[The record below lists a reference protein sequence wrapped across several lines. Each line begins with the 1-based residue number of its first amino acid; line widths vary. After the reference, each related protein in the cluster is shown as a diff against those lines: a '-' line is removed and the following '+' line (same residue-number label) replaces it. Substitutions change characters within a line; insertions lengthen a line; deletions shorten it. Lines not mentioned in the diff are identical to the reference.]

1 MKQWIRRGAAL
12 GLALALTVTAASAS
26 QAMGW
31 DVHTG
36 RAPLSQ
42 GASLGK
48 NVFWSDTYSDLRTEY
63 YVEYSPNASVV
74 PTVAYGSKVTD
85 RVTLSGMAQ
94 TLESQGKRVVSGL
107 NGDWYVLSTG
117 APTGLVVTDGIVRAT
132 GYYNDTWAI
141 GFNADGTAFIARN
154 GLSVSVSFGGQ
165 AVKLGGGINKV
176 RKLTDSAAV
185 GGLTLLTDDFAATTQ
200 NTEPGVDVILSPV
213 DDGTG
218 TYAVKPT
225 IGRQTQ
231 YVVEQVLEST
241 GSIPIPEGKA
251 VLTLNAKE
259 SEEALARLR
268 ALQPGDTVTLTVS
281 SSDQRWSQAVQA
293 LGGVS
298 KLVTNGQVDS
308 GLDASRTAWP
318 AIGIKADGTVI
329 FYAMDGK
336 QPGYSVGATQG
347 QVAQRLIELGC
358 VEAICMDGGGSTTI
372 GVTYPDQEGMQV
384 VNKPSDGSQRKNSTA
399 IFLTTGLQPT
409 GELASYYVTPSDSIL
424 LSGATVQLSATGLDT
439 SYFPTS
445 GGGVSWSVSSGGG
458 TVDENGLF
466 TAGAESGFAQ
476 VTATDGSAS
485 GTGYITTVRTPD
497 EITLTN
503 EATGAAVASLNLDPG
518 GQVDLKASASYRKL
532 ALTAQDTC
540 FTWSADPEV
549 GTVDA
554 NGVFTAGTKS
564 ASGNLTVSAGG
575 KTLTV
580 PVSIAGH
587 VKTLEDCEGDLASF
601 GATSTA
607 SYGAETGLDYVHN
620 GRQSLRMTYDASTG
634 GTASLN
640 SAQPIPAGESWL
652 GGVVGL
658 GEDLLDCRA
667 MVRAQGDGEYW
678 GAIAGQAEGDLAGN
692 RYLMEDLAGLDG
704 VDYAERAQGLDFD
717 SFRQLNYLPEDFLTF
732 SYRFTVNGSLLA
744 EVPFSYGGDLDPE
757 QIPAP
762 PEQNGQYGQWPFF
775 PTKDLR
781 RSMVLEAEFEDPTS
795 TLSSGEDIPTL
806 LAQGIFSP
814 DAKLTI
820 RAQSVEE
827 DTVEGCASVGAWT
840 YSVTGSKEDTVT
852 LRLRTEGAEHPD
864 AALYQDGRWSRVEGE
879 LDGSYLVFQA
889 PVQGQVMLLDQRA
902 LPVLAVALCGGG
914 VLALLL
920 ALFLIRRRRQRKS
933 LAAAPQS
940 EDLSQP
946 VG

>member
-640 SAQPIPAGESWL
+640 SALPIPAGESWL
-652 GGVVGL
+652 GGVAGL

-704 VDYAERAQGLDFD
+704 VDYAELAQGLDFD
-717 SFRQLNYLPEDFLTF
+717 AFRQLDYLPEDFLTF

-744 EVPFSYGGDLDPE
+744 EVPFDYGGDLDPE
-757 QIPAP
+757 PIPAP

-827 DTVEGCASVGAWT
+827 DAVEGCASVGAWT

>member
-466 TAGAESGFAQ
+466 TAG
-476 VTATDGSAS
+476 
-485 GTGYITTVRTPD
+485 
-497 EITLTN
+497 
-503 EATGAAVASLNLDPG
+503 
-518 GQVDLKASASYRKL
+518 
-532 ALTAQDTC
+532 
-540 FTWSADPEV
+540 
-549 GTVDA
+549 
-554 NGVFTAGTKS
+554 TKS

-620 GRQSLRMTYDASTG
+620 GRQSLKMTYDASTG

-640 SAQPIPAGESWL
+640 SALPIPAGESWL
-652 GGVVGL
+652 GVWVYGDGSGNTLMATTADASLQSRQFLLTALDFTGWKYVSAELPEGAATLTSLDVIYGGGAGGPAGTIWLDQFTTSNENVSDTIAPTVRLSVSGTQLTAAVSDNVDRTIPQANVILTYDGATLNFTWNEASGTLTATLPAADSGYHRVSVTACDASGNLARASADIKPAGTRTSPFGDMAGHWAEPYATYLYDTGVSKGTGV
-658 GEDLLDCRA
+658 EIPVYQPEKNITRAEFFA
-667 MVRAQGDGEYW
+667 MVARWMDLDLTQYANVELPFVDAASIPDWALNEVKAMYSLGILKGGANESGLTVNALATISRAEAMTILGRT
-678 GAIAGQAEGDLAGN
+678 QARG
-692 RYLMEDLAGLDG
+692 
-704 VDYAERAQGLDFD
+704 YAE
-717 SFRQLNYLPEDFLTF
+717 PELTF
-732 SYRFTVNGSLLA
+732 SDAGQVPDWAAGYLRSLVGQGVITGNDNRIRPNDLLTRG
-744 EVPFSYGGDLDPE
+744 EV
-757 QIPAP
+757 
-762 PEQNGQYGQWPFF
+762 
-775 PTKDLR
+775 
-781 RSMVLEAEFEDPTS
+781 
-795 TLSSGEDIPTL
+795 
-806 LAQGIFSP
+806 
-814 DAKLTI
+814 AKL
-820 RAQSVEE
+820 
-827 DTVEGCASVGAWT
+827 
-840 YSVTGSKEDTVT
+840 
-852 LRLRTEGAEHPD
+852 
-864 AALYQDGRWSRVEGE
+864 LY
-879 LDGSYLVFQA
+879 A
-889 PVQGQVMLLDQRA
+889 ML
-902 LPVLAVALCGGG
+902 
-914 VLALLL
+914 
-920 ALFLIRRRRQRKS
+920 
-933 LAAAPQS
+933 
-940 EDLSQP
+940 
-946 VG
+946 